1 MGANKYGNYD
11 AQMQRDLKERRKEIH
26 PVWRGVGFLLIFIT
40 PIMGYFGA
48 LALIALNEK
57 SKWFSIPRDFL
68 ADGAD
73 RLLYV
78 KIGLTIILAFL
89 FYSFLQLITFIVMQS
104 LGPSRYGPYDV
115 PPVRYRGKRHSR

>member
-48 LALIALNEK
+48 LALIAQNEK

-78 KIGLTIILAFL
+78 KIGLTIILAFCFTL
-89 FYSFLQLITFIVMQS
+89 SFN
-104 LGPSRYGPYDV
+104 
-115 PPVRYRGKRHSR
+115 